1 MLIGNTNEVLIPY
14 FVFTTPSHQPHHTEP
29 LILVGMQLAVTTDQ
43 VRSPSV
49 TLLVM
54 LLMKMLLMVMLLM
67 IKQDQQR
74 WRYHRRL
81 LDYQSPYFQLK
92 YIL

>member
-43 VRSPSV
+43 VRSPCDAV
-49 TLLVM
+49 DNDNGDALRENAVDGDA
-54 LLMKMLLMVMLLM
+54 V
-67 IKQDQQR
+67 D
-74 WRYHRRL
+74 
-81 LDYQSPYFQLK
+81 D
-92 YIL
+92 